1 VLIKRCDRTVRV
13 LNNTKAPTGQ
23 TSRFKS

>member
-1 VLIKRCDRTVRV
+1 LIKRCDRTVRV

-23 TSRFKS
+23 TSRFKP